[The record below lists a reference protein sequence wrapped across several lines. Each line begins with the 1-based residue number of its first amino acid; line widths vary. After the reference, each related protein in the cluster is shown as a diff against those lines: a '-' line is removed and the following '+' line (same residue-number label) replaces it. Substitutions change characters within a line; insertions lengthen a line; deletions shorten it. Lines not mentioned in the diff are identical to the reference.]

1 MVCDSAW
8 YRRAFVKFRG
18 AIPEFGVS
26 MNKDAAH
33 EMDAI
38 RVFIKSLPSCR
49 EITLLACNYV
59 KKLYLW

>member
-1 MVCDSAW
+1 
-8 YRRAFVKFRG
+8 
-18 AIPEFGVS
+18 